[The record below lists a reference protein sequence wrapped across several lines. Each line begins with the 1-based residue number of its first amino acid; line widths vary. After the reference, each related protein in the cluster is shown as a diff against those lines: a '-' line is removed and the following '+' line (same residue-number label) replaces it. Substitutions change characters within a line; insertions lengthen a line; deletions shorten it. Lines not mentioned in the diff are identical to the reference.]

1 MNLTYLL
8 RRIATLLLVLF
19 GVSILSFAVM
29 PLVPGSPARARPGV
43 QATPQAV
50 ATLERQLG
58 LDRPLPEQSFSWIGG
73 VLHGDVGTSL
83 ISGQNI
89 RGEVP
94 TRLLASL
101 RRAVPPRPVGPLN

>member
-29 PLVPGSPARARPGV
+29 PLVPGSAARVRLGV

-58 LDRPLPEQSFSWIGG
+58 LDRPLPEQYFSWIGG
-73 VLHGDVGTSL
+73 VLQGVFGMSL
-83 ISGQNI
+83 LCRQKLSG
-89 RGEVP
+89 GVMWHMP
-94 TRLLASL
+94 DHPLL
-101 RRAVPPRPVGPLN
+101 